1 MIRTLKLAATFV
13 ALAASTVFAQ
23 TPAPAPS
30 VQNGSTVMLEYTLKS
45 DGGEVLDSNKGGKP
59 LVFVQGQQQIISGL
73 ERELV
78 GMRPGEE
85 KKVVVKAED
94 GGYGPVVP
102 GAQQEVPK
110 DAIPKEGLTVGTVLT
125 ARSGSG
131 ETRPV
136 VVKEIKENTVVID
149 YNHPLAGRTL
159 HFDVKVLSVQ
169 APQ

>member
-1 MIRTLKLAATFV
+1 MIRTWKLAAAFV
-13 ALAASTVFAQ
+13 ALAASTALAQ

-30 VQNGSTVMLEYTLKS
+30 VQNGSTVTLEYTLKS

-59 LVFVQGQQQIISGL
+59 LVFVQGQQQIIPGL

-110 DAIPKEGLTVGTVLT
+110 DAIPQEGLTVGTVLT

-136 VVKEIKENTVVID
+136 VVKEIKDKTVVID
-149 YNHPLAGRTL
+149 YNHPLAGQTL
-159 HFDVKVLSVQ
+159 HFDVKVLGVK
-169 APQ
+169 

>member
-13 ALAASTVFAQ
+13 ALAASTALAQ
-23 TPAPAPS
+23 TPAPGA
-30 VQNGSTVMLEYTLKS
+30 VQNGSTVSIEYTLKS
-45 DGGEVLDSNKGGKP
+45 DGGKVLDSNKGGKP
-59 LVFVQGQQQIISGL
+59 LVFVQGQQQIIPGL

-136 VVKEIKENTVVID
+136 VVKEIKDKTVVID
-149 YNHPLAGRTL
+149 YNHPLAGQTL
-159 HFDVKVLSVQ
+159 HFDVKVLNVQ
-169 APQ
+169 